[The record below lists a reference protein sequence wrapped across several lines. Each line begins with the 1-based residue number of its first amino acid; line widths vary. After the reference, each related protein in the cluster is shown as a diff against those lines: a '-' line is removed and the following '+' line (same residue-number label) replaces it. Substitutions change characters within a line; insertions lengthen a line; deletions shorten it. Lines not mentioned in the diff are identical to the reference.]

1 MVSPVRRR
9 IALVTSVFPVPW
21 DLTRGRPVFETAKAL
36 SEHADVRV
44 FFVTARYPRLP
55 GLRPKGFLY
64 GDLPRDYALPGVDM
78 EAFHYPALPL
88 VSRPLNG
95 FVCDGVLA
103 PRLRAFAPEA
113 VLAYWIYPEGYA
125 ALRSARRLGL
135 PCVIGSRG
143 SDIRVRDA
151 VSSHFTGL
159 ALRGASQV
167 ITVSEELRQ
176 QAVHR
181 YGADAARVTTIVNGC
196 NTALFHPQDR
206 RLVRQRLGLATDGRL
221 IVFVG
226 RVVQAKG
233 VMELVAAFA
242 RLGAERPDLR
252 LAIVGDGVDMPR
264 VRAAVA
270 DSGLADRVALPGA
283 VTPAEV
289 AQWINAGDLLT
300 LPSYS
305 EGYPNVLVEALACG
319 RPVVATDVGGA
330 REIVDDRSGVLIAP
344 ADIDALAQ
352 GLRQVLDR
360 EADAAALS
368 ARFGRSWD
376 DVARQTLAVC
386 ERAISR

>member
-1 MVSPVRRR
+1 MGAPTRRR

-36 SEHADVRV
+36 SAHADVKV

-64 GDLPRDYALPGVDM
+64 GDLPADYALPGVAM

-88 VSRPLNG
+88 ASRPLNG
-95 FVCDGVLA
+95 WVCDTVLA
-103 PRLRAFAPEA
+103 PRLRAWAPEV

-125 ALRSARRLGL
+125 ALRGARRMGL

-143 SDIRVRDA
+143 SDIRVRDRI
-151 VSSHFTGL
+151 SSHFTGL
-159 ALRGASQV
+159 ALRGASHV

-176 QAVHR
+176 QAVQR
-181 YGADAARVTTIVNGC
+181 YGAEAARVTTIVNGC

-206 RLVRQRLGLATDGRL
+206 AQARRELGLDAGGPM
-221 IVFVG
+221 IVYVG

-242 RLGAERPDLR
+242 RLAAERPALR
-252 LAIVGDGVDMPR
+252 MAIVGDGVDMPR

-270 DSGLADRVALPGA
+270 DAGLQARVALPGA
-283 VTPAEV
+283 VTPAAV

-330 REIVDDRSGVLIAP
+330 REIVDDDSGVLIQP
-344 ADIDALAQ
+344 ADVDALVQ
-352 GLRQVLDR
+352 GLRAVLDR
-360 EADAAALS
+360 PCDAAALS

-376 DVARQTLAVC
+376 DVARHTLQVC
-386 ERAISR
+386 EGVLSR